1 MERSKKGVYQVT
13 ENPLETS
20 GRPASI
26 YFTSKFADEVGSEF
40 IADFESPIN
49 ARLVCKV
56 LNDHKWLQAKC
67 ARYEAAL
74 KDIAS
79 GKVLPQ
85 LIAQQALSGEGEKPS
100 DKIAVLCHALAEEV
114 GKDAETAR
122 AYLESE
128 GVDMGKLEETARF
141 ITWLAELA
149 KLLHEAADGQPIKI
163 NQEEARKW
171 FCDGMTPYQCFR
183 ETWNME

>member
-85 LIAQQALSGEGEKPS
+85 LIAQQALSGEGEKDNLPEPGKWNDYLRDNNFNQKE
-100 DKIAVLCHALAEEV
+100 DK
-114 GKDAETAR
+114 
-122 AYLESE
+122 
-128 GVDMGKLEETARF
+128 
-141 ITWLAELA
+141 
-149 KLLHEAADGQPIKI
+149 Q
-163 NQEEARKW
+163 
-171 FCDGMTPYQCFR
+171 
-183 ETWNME
+183 